1 MARPILRKHRS
12 PLSNNLYM
20 ACYLAL
26 TVIAAIVAGLP
37 LYLS

>member
-1 MARPILRKHRS
+1 MPRRILPRYRS
-12 PLSNNLYM
+12 PLSNNFFM

-26 TVIAAIVAGLP
+26 TAIAAIVAGLP